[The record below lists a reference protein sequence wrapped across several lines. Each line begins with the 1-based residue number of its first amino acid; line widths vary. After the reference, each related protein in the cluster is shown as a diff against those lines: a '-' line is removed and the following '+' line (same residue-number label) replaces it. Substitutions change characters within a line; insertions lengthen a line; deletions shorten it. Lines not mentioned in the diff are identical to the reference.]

1 MTELWRELDGF
12 RPRLTTMA
20 LAWGLSADD
29 AEDVASEAM
38 LHTAAQADLDL
49 SRLRQAVF
57 AALRRCLLDRVEWS
71 AQEIRAVQR
80 SWWADPTGD
89 GPVERE
95 VVGRQYVGTLIDRA
109 RLTGQ
114 EEQVVRLVVAG
125 HRHTE
130 VAGRLGVTA
139 KASQRSL
146 DRARSKLRKA
156 LAVEH
161 AATA

>member
-1 MTELWRELDGF
+1 MNALWRELETYRSD
-12 RPRLTTMA
+12 LTATA
-20 LAWGLSADD
+20 TGWGLSTHD

-38 LHTAAQADLDL
+38 LRTAVQPDMDL

-80 SWWADPTGD
+80 SWRADPTGD